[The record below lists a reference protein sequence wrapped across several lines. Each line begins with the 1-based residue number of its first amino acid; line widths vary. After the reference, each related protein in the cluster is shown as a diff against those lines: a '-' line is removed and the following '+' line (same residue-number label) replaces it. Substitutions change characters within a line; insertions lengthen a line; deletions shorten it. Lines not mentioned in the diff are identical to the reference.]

1 MDSYRNNSQLIR
13 SISQD
18 KMQTSS
24 ATSIFLSLSSL
35 LLLFSSNSRAES
47 PDITHEH
54 FRRCLIRI
62 SQNSAFS
69 DDVYTPD
76 NPSFLPILQFSIHN
90 RRFNTTHTPRPRIIV
105 TPRQESEV
113 PAVVHCAKEHG
124 VQVRVRGGGH
134 DYEGISYTTDYGNPF
149 LVLDL
154 ANLRNITVDVEAKT
168 AWVGAGSTIG
178 QVYYSVSEKSKTLGF
193 PAGVC
198 PTVGVGGHFSG
209 GGYGVLLRKY
219 GLSADNII
227 DARLVD
233 ANGRILD
240 RKTMGKDLFW
250 AIRGGAGNSFAV
262 ILAWKIRLVDVPET
276 VTVFTIKKNLDDMG
290 TRLVH
295 KWQSIAPKLNKD
307 LFIRVLISRVNST
320 AENPTIQAAFN
331 SLYLGRANK
340 LLPILQKRFPE
351 LGLTKEDCREMS
363 WVESCLYFG
372 GFPIGTPTNVLQR
385 RVQLSRVQ
393 YFKAKSDYV
402 KTPIPMEGLEGIW
415 EFFFKDEGASAEL
428 ILNPYGGRMREI
440 SESSI
445 PFPHRDGN
453 LYKIQYLAYWN
464 KDDSKGSV
472 TERHISW
479 MRKLYAYT
487 TAFVSKHP
495 REAYVNYRDLDIGIN
510 NEGNTSFVQARKWG
524 IKYYK
529 NNFDRLG
536 LQAELDYREVNFC
549 NGSEGGDADNVEGN
563 QVDTDDESSLAD
575 PSRSTVTKNGEAKG
589 P

>member
-1 MDSYRNNSQLIR
+1 
-13 SISQD
+13 
-18 KMQTSS
+18 MQTSS

-113 PAVVHCAKEHG
+113 PAVVYCAKEHG

-134 DYEGISYTTDYGNPF
+134 DYEGLSYTTDYGNPF

-154 ANLRNITVDVEAKT
+154 ANLRNITVDAEAKT

-276 VTVFTIKKNLDDMG
+276 VTVFTIKKNLDDIG

-307 LFIRVLISRVNST
+307 LFIRVLINRVNST

-363 WVESCLYFG
+363 WVESCLYFA

-464 KDDSKGSV
+464 TDDSKASV

-510 NEGNTSFVQARKWG
+510 NEGNTSFAQARKWG

-529 NNFDRLG
+529 NNFDRLVTVKTKV
-536 LQAELDYREVNFC
+536 DPTNFFR
-549 NGSEGGDADNVEGN
+549 NEQSIPPL
-563 QVDTDDESSLAD
+563 T
-575 PSRSTVTKNGEAKG
+575 PS
-589 P
+589 